1 MITTPDLIEAL
12 AANATPVRRLR
23 PPLARATFWLSLAVV
38 ILVLLAVAHG
48 ARPDLAQRL
57 QQPTFVI
64 SIAASLATGIL
75 AAVAAFLVSLP
86 DRSRGW
92 LLLPLPALVVWISTI
107 GYGCLT
113 NWVDVDPSGLRLG
126 EAARCFATLVLTS
139 VPLSL
144 LMFVMLRHAA
154 PLRPTPVTVTGSLAV
169 AAITAS
175 ALSLFHEFDAT
186 IMILMWN
193 FGSAALLVGLGAL
206 LGWKMVAWNPSIPLR
221 ASGEGAR
228 T

>member
-23 PPLARATFWLSLAVV
+23 PPLARATFWLSFAAVV
-38 ILVLLAVAHG
+38 LVLLAVSHG

-57 QQPTFVI
+57 QQPTFVV
-64 SIAASLATGIL
+64 SMVASLLTAIL
-75 AAVAAFLVSLP
+75 AAIATFLVSLP

-92 LLLPLPALVVWISTI
+92 LLLPVPALVLWISTI

-113 NWVDVDPSGLRLG
+113 DWVSVNTSGLRMG

-144 LMFVMLRHAA
+144 LMFVMVRHAA
-154 PLRPTPVTVTGSLAV
+154 PLRPMPVALTGSLAV
-169 AAITAS
+169 AALTAS

-193 FGSAALLVGLGAL
+193 LGSAALLVGLGAL
-206 LGWKMVAWNPSIPLR
+206 LGRKLPIWSPPHLAP
-221 ASGEGAR
+221 
-228 T
+228 

>member
-23 PPLARATFWLSLAVV
+23 PPLARATGWLSIAAV
-38 ILVLLAVAHG
+38 ILALLAISQG

-57 QQPTFVI
+57 QEPIFVAG
-64 SIAASLATGIL
+64 IAASLLTGVL

-86 DRSRGW
+86 DRSRTW

-107 GYGCLT
+107 SYGCLT
-113 NWVDVDPSGLRLG
+113 NWVDVATAGGLRMG

-154 PLRPTPVTVTGSLAV
+154 PLRPTPVALTGSLAV
-169 AAITAS
+169 AGLTAS
-175 ALSLFHEFDAT
+175 ALSLFHAFDAT
-186 IMILMWN
+186 VMILMWN
-193 FGSAALLVGLGAL
+193 LGSAVLLVGLGAL
-206 LGWKMVAWNPSIPLR
+206 LGRKMFSWSPQHPA
-221 ASGEGAR
+221 AR
-228 T
+228 NG

>member
-12 AANATPVRRLR
+12 AANVTPVRRLR
-23 PPLARATFWLSLAVV
+23 PPLARATFWLSVAAV
-38 ILVLLAVAHG
+38 ILVLLAVSHG
-48 ARPDLAQRL
+48 ARPDLARRL
-57 QQPTFVI
+57 QQPTFVVGI
-64 SIAASLATGIL
+64 GASLLTGIL
-75 AAVAAFLVSLP
+75 AAITSFLVSLP

-113 NWVDVDPSGLRLG
+113 DWVDVDAGSLRIG

-154 PLRPTPVTVTGSLAV
+154 PLRPTPVTLAGSLAV
-169 AAITAS
+169 AALTAS
-175 ALSLFHEFDAT
+175 ALSLLHAFDAT
-186 IMILMWN
+186 IMVLLWN
-193 FGSAALLVGLGAL
+193 LGSAVVFVGLGVL
-206 LGWKMVAWNPSIPLR
+206 LGPKMFSWSPQHPAQRSR
-221 ASGEGAR
+221 
-228 T
+228 

>member
-1 MITTPDLIEAL
+1 MITTPDLIKAL
-12 AANATPVRRLR
+12 AANVTPVRRLR
-23 PPLARATFWLSLAVV
+23 PPLVRATLWLLVATT
-38 ILVLLAVAHG
+38 ILILLAISHG
-48 ARPDLAQRL
+48 MRPDLTQRL
-57 QQPTFVI
+57 HQPAFVI
-64 SIAASLATGIL
+64 GMAASLVTGIL
-75 AAVAAFLVSLP
+75 AAIASFLVSLP

-113 NWVDVDPSGLRLG
+113 NWVDFDAGSLRMG

-154 PLRPTPVTVTGSLAV
+154 PLRPMPVALTGSLAV
-169 AAITAS
+169 AAMTAS
-175 ALSLFHEFDAT
+175 ALSLFHPFDAT

-206 LGWKMVAWNPSIPLR
+206 LGGKMFSSSPQHPATRSR
-221 ASGEGAR
+221 
-228 T
+228 

>member
-1 MITTPDLIEAL
+1 MITTPDLIDAL

-23 PPLARATFWLSLAVV
+23 PPLVRATFWLSVAAV
-38 ILVLLAVAHG
+38 ILVLLAVSHG
-48 ARPDLAQRL
+48 ARPDLTQRL
-57 QQPTFVI
+57 QQPTFLV
-64 SIAASLATGIL
+64 SIGASLLTGIL
-75 AAVAAFLVSLP
+75 AAIASFLVSLP

-92 LLLPLPALVVWISTI
+92 LLLPLPALVVWLSTI

-113 NWVDVDPSGLRLG
+113 DWVDVDAGSLRMG

-139 VPLSL
+139 APLSL
-144 LMFVMLRHAA
+144 LMFVMVRYAA
-154 PLRPTPVTVTGSLAV
+154 PLRPMPVALTGSLAV
-169 AAITAS
+169 AAMTAS

-206 LGWKMVAWNPSIPLR
+206 LGRKMFSWSPQLPA
-221 ASGEGAR
+221 
-228 T
+228 

>member
-12 AANATPVRRLR
+12 AANVTPVRRLR
-23 PPLARATFWLSLAVV
+23 PPLARATSWLSFALV
-38 ILVLLAVAHG
+38 ILVLLAVSHG

-57 QQPTFVI
+57 QQPTFVV
-64 SIAASLATGIL
+64 SIAASFLTGIL

-86 DRSRGW
+86 DRSRAW
-92 LLLPLPALVVWISTI
+92 LLLPLPTLAVWISTI

-113 NWVDVDPSGLRLG
+113 NWVDVDAGSLRLG

-154 PLRPTPVTVTGSLAV
+154 SLRPSMVALTGSLAV

-175 ALSLFHEFDAT
+175 ALSVFHEFDAT

-193 FGSAALLVGLGAL
+193 FGAAALLVGLGTL
-206 LGWKMVAWNPSIPLR
+206 LGRKIFAWSPYHPAPRNR
-221 ASGEGAR
+221 
-228 T
+228 

>member
-23 PPLARATFWLSLAVV
+23 PPLARATFWLSVAAV
-38 ILVLLAVAHG
+38 ILVLLAVSHG

-57 QQPTFVI
+57 QQPIFVV
-64 SIAASLATGIL
+64 SILASLLTGIL
-75 AAVAAFLVSLP
+75 AANASFLVSLP

-92 LLLPLPALVVWISTI
+92 LLLPFPALVVWISTI

-113 NWVDVDPSGLRLG
+113 DWVDVDAGSLRMG

-154 PLRPTPVTVTGSLAV
+154 PLRPTPVALIGSLAV
-169 AAITAS
+169 AAMTAS

-193 FGSAALLVGLGAL
+193 FGSAALLVGLGTL
-206 LGWKMVAWNPSIPLR
+206 LGRKMFSWSPPHPAPPS
-221 ASGEGAR
+221 G
-228 T
+228 

>member
-23 PPLARATFWLSLAVV
+23 PPLARATGWLSLAAV
-38 ILVLLAVAHG
+38 ILVLLAVSHG

-57 QQPTFVI
+57 QQPMFVV
-64 SIAASLATGIL
+64 SIAASLLTGVL
-75 AAVAAFLVSLP
+75 AAIASFLVSLP

-113 NWVDVDPSGLRLG
+113 DWVDFDAGTLRMG

-154 PLRPTPVTVTGSLAV
+154 PLRPMPVALTGSLAV
-169 AAITAS
+169 AAVTAS

-186 IMILMWN
+186 VMILMWN
-193 FGSAALLVGLGAL
+193 LGAAALLVGLGAL
-206 LGWKMVAWNPSIPLR
+206 LGRKMFVWSPHHPAPR
-221 ASGEGAR
+221 SG
-228 T
+228 

>member
-23 PPLARATFWLSLAVV
+23 PPLARATGWLSLAAV
-38 ILVLLAVAHG
+38 ILALLAISHG

-57 QQPTFVI
+57 QQPMFGV
-64 SIAASLATGIL
+64 SIVASLLTGVL
-75 AAVAAFLVSLP
+75 AAMASFLVSLP

-107 GYGCLT
+107 GYGCLID
-113 NWVDVDPSGLRLG
+113 WVDFDAGTLRMG

-154 PLRPTPVTVTGSLAV
+154 PLRPMPVALTGSLAV

-186 IMILMWN
+186 VMILMWN
-193 FGSAALLVGLGAL
+193 LGAAALLVGLGAL
-206 LGWKMVAWNPSIPLR
+206 LGRKMFAWSPHHPAPR
-221 ASGEGAR
+221 SG
-228 T
+228 

>member
-23 PPLARATFWLSLAVV
+23 PPLARATLWLSFAAIV
-38 ILVLLAVAHG
+38 LVLLAVSNG

-57 QQPTFVI
+57 QQPVFLVGI
-64 SIAASLATGIL
+64 SASLLTGIL
-75 AAVAAFLVSLP
+75 AAIASFLVSLP

-92 LLLPLPALVVWISTI
+92 LLLPVPALAVWISTI
-107 GYGCLT
+107 GYSCLT
-113 NWVDVDPSGLRLG
+113 AWVDVDPSGLRMG

-154 PLRPTPVTVTGSLAV
+154 LLRPMPVALTGSLAV
-169 AAITAS
+169 AGMTAS
-175 ALSLFHEFDAT
+175 ALSLFHTFDASV
-186 IMILMWN
+186 MILMWN
-193 FGSAALLVGLGAL
+193 LGSAALLIALGVL
-206 LGWKMVAWNPSIPLR
+206 LGRKMFAWLPQHPAPRSH
-221 ASGEGAR
+221 
-228 T
+228 

>member
-23 PPLARATFWLSLAVV
+23 PPLARATLWLSFAAVV
-38 ILVLLAVAHG
+38 LILLAVSHG

-57 QQPTFVI
+57 QQPIFLVGI
-64 SIAASLATGIL
+64 SASLLTGIL
-75 AAVAAFLVSLP
+75 AAIVSFLVSLP

-113 NWVDVDPSGLRLG
+113 NWVDVDASGLRMG

-154 PLRPTPVTVTGSLAV
+154 PLRPMPVALTGSLAV
-169 AAITAS
+169 AGMTAS
-175 ALSLFHEFDAT
+175 ALSLFHAFDAT
-186 IMILMWN
+186 VMILMWN
-193 FGSAALLVGLGAL
+193 LGSAVLLVGLGTL
-206 LGWKMVAWNPSIPLR
+206 LGRKMFSWLPQHPAPRSH
-221 ASGEGAR
+221 
-228 T
+228 

>member
-12 AANATPVRRLR
+12 AANVTPVRRLR
-23 PPLARATFWLSLAVV
+23 PPLARAMCWLSLAAV
-38 ILVLLAVAHG
+38 ILVLLAVSHG

-57 QQPTFVI
+57 QQPTFVV
-64 SIAASLATGIL
+64 SIAASLLTGIL

-86 DRSRGW
+86 DRSRAW
-92 LLLPLPALVVWISTI
+92 LLLPLPALLVWISTI

-113 NWVDVDPSGLRLG
+113 NWVDVEAGSLRLG
-126 EAARCFATLVLTS
+126 EAARCFATLVLTG

-144 LMFVMLRHAA
+144 LMFVMLRHAV
-154 PLRPTPVTVTGSLAV
+154 PLRPSVVALTGSLAV

-186 IMILMWN
+186 VMILIWN
-193 FGSAALLVGLGAL
+193 LGVAALLVGLGAL
-206 LGWKMVAWNPSIPLR
+206 LGRKVFAWSPQHLVPR
-221 ASGEGAR
+221 SG
-228 T
+228 